1 MKVKFSWRNRRC
13 HRQVISKICCVILLF
28 GTITVVNA
36 AEVEDFM
43 PKESILYVKLQDLD
57 EVYGEIEISEN
68 WEKALTLL
76 PDVADWEEM
85 QQGLAMVQGFLG
97 SDLLSVIETVGYR
110 TALAMWPDEPR
121 DHQVGVVIHSG
132 GNLDK
137 LQQLTKIVSGLLGM
151 DAQNTLRL
159 DAGVYQRVRY
169 NVLERFNGIV
179 KYGFVDDFLV
189 IGAGEGSF
197 EKLMDTY
204 RTDMPSVEQNTE
216 FAEGLKKIGSGEV
229 IVFAK
234 VPSILPE
241 ENIGLGLGPRERRN
255 LAAFQ
260 SVFGRL
266 SLMETGAF
274 LQVAARFTP
283 NQPENAPN
291 SEIGLFLKEG
301 QTLTTL
307 NALSGED
314 DLFVAVAPSILEGVS
329 EFVRIEME
337 KDATGDIYEAISF
350 VEGLL
355 NLDLEEGIMAGL
367 MGELAMSI
375 RDFTRFDPESGFSVE
390 FDGTFTFDE
399 NGGETDGGIVFNPSN
414 RIKWNQVGNSLSNLH
429 NASVSQT
436 EYKGTMVSEVASSIY
451 YGEIDGLFLMG
462 FSEDQIY
469 ALIDGVKQKKKPSY
483 LKRLPKT
490 PTAFAQLNLAR
501 ALEIEK
507 GSPPVDKLLVD
518 SKEIPLLLAWL
529 SIEDDTALLEM
540 TLSEKE
546 TPIEMLAKLVP
557 FLLWNMDVQWESLN

>member
-1 MKVKFSWRNRRC
+1 MATKFSLRYSQFSIQRVAMLFESSLRVAFKTC
-13 HRQVISKICCVILLF
+13 SVILMVLM
-28 GTITVVNA
+28 VSLAHA
-36 AEVEDFM
+36 AQVEDFM
-43 PKESILYVKLQDLD
+43 PENSILYVKLQDLD

-76 PDVADWEEM
+76 PGASDWEEM
-85 QQGLAMVQGFLG
+85 QQGITMLQGMLG
-97 SDLLSVIETVGYR
+97 TNLLGIIETVGYR
-110 TALAMWPDEPR
+110 TALAVWLDEASAP
-121 DHQVGVVIHSG
+121 QIGVVIHSG
-132 GNLDK
+132 GNLDR
-137 LQQLTKIVSGLLGM
+137 LQQFTKIVEGLLGM
-151 DAQNTLRL
+151 ASENTLRL

-169 NVLERFNGIV
+169 NALERFDSIT
-179 KYGFVDDFLV
+179 KYGFVGDFLV

-197 EKLMDTY
+197 EKLLDTY
-204 RTDMPSVEQNTE
+204 SKDSPSIQQNQE
-216 FAEGLKKIGSGEV
+216 FAETLKKTGSGEA
-229 IVFAK
+229 IVFAN
-234 VPSILPE
+234 VPLILPV
-241 ENIGLGLGPRERRN
+241 IGLADWERRN
-255 LAAFQ
+255 LAIFQ

-266 SLMETGAF
+266 NLLETGSF
-274 LQVAARFTP
+274 LQVAAQFTP
-283 NQPENAPN
+283 NQPEN
-291 SEIGLFLKEG
+291 EISLFLEEG

-307 NALSGED
+307 NALSSED
-314 DLFVAVAPSILEGVS
+314 DLFVAVAPSILEGVW

-375 RDFTRFDPESGFSVE
+375 RDFTRFDPESGFRVE

-399 NGGETDGGIVFNPSN
+399 NGGETDGGIIFNPSN
-414 RIKWNQVGNSLSNLH
+414 RMKWNQVGNSLSNLH
-429 NASVSQT
+429 NASVSQI
-436 EYKGTMVSEVASSIY
+436 EYKGTMVSEIASRIY

-483 LKRLPKT
+483 LKQLPKT

-507 GSPPVDKLLVD
+507 GSLPADKLLVD
-518 SKEIPLLLAWL
+518 PKEIPLLLAWL
-529 SIEDDTALLEM
+529 SVKDDAAALEV

-546 TPIEMLAKLVP
+546 TPIEVIAKLVP
-557 FLLWNMDVQWESLN
+557 FLLWNMDVQWE